1 MMKRFFTLVLITFY
15 VWVAAMAVPAKR
27 GFQTYTQS
35 DGSQITVQAM
45 GDEFFHFFVTQ
56 DGLPVGVT
64 EQGDFHY
71 MTATGISSVMAHNI
85 MDRNS
90 AELSFIEEQKA
101 SMKEAQTMP
110 AHAKAR
116 QASARPRKAG
126 KTQVPTLGSPRVPIL
141 LVQYTD
147 KKMCHTMTEF
157 ETQYKNGAKSVY
169 QYFADQSN
177 GKFTPQYDLYG
188 IYDLP
193 NKRAYYG
200 GNQGQR
206 DSCVATMVCHAIEVA
221 GDDIDWSQYDN
232 DGDGEADVCIVVYAG
247 VGEAQATYTVPSS
260 IWPCQWNLETAASYG
275 DGTGPKTLNGV
286 VINRF
291 AVFNEISGKR
301 DDGTIMDGIG
311 TFCHEFSHCLGLPD
325 FYATN
330 NSMNYGM
337 NNWSL
342 MDYGSYNGGAVSGDT
357 PIGYSAYEKHFMGWL
372 DYVTPV
378 NNTYYTLPVFNNKSE
393 ETDQAIQITSHLNQ
407 NEYYILENR
416 RQQGWDQYIPDE
428 GVLITHFT
436 YIADRWEDN
445 TVNNYDIRLATVV
458 PADNLLT
465 TNTENADCY
474 GENNHEFTPTST
486 PAMTLNLGANGQLAS
501 SAGGAGTLNKPVTDI
516 ILNSDGTASLWYI
529 KADLSVTPDS
539 LGLRVAVD
547 GEKTATFNVKGKDL
561 PSDAV
566 LTVNDESN
574 VFTIDK
580 TSLTTTEVEQGVT
593 VTVTFKPTEITT
605 YAATIDVA
613 CEGVD
618 TLTVTLAGEGLI
630 ESETPVMQPADTTA
644 ITPHS
649 FRAHWTD
656 GSPVENVKSYTL
668 YVNYKPQYE
677 LLYDKIFTDWQDV
690 SHTNWYW
697 TDFTDISSDLADY
710 GLQGW
715 TGEGFFSHQ
724 GYMQIGDQQVGYNG
738 YNLAG
743 ELTTPAINLTDYD
756 GNVTI
761 VADAKAAT
769 DGTNLTI
776 AVGQE
781 TTITNSQS
789 VAIST
794 TANTYTQV
802 LQGNAVDNAFV
813 RLSTASGQPVQL
825 TSLKIY
831 AGEYSEENAKA
842 PLLAAVESGDSLQ
855 RVIEGITDLQYTVS
869 DLNGYGTFNYYVEAV
884 YINETHSDPS
894 NIETVTLR
902 DAVVVALRG
911 DVNNDGVVDI
921 ADVNIVIN
929 VMLGKDSADNYDGRA
944 YITHGDTTVDIADVN
959 AVINLMLGKL
969 DAPLAP

>member
-1 MMKRFFTLVLITFY
+1 MMKRIFTLVLITFY
-15 VWVAAMAVPAKR
+15 VWVAAMAIPAKR

-35 DGSQITVQAM
+35 DGSQISVQAM
-45 GDEFFHFFVTQ
+45 GDEFFHFFVSQ

-71 MTATGISSVMAHNI
+71 MTATGVSSVMAHNV

-90 AELSFIEEQKA
+90 AELSFIEDQRA
-101 SMKEAQTMP
+101 SMKEAQMMP
-110 AHAKAR
+110 ACAKAR

-169 QYFADQSN
+169 QYFVDQSN

-193 NKRAYYG
+193 QKRAYYG
-200 GNQGQR
+200 GNQGQK
-206 DSCVATMVCHAIEVA
+206 DSCVATMVCHAIDVA
-221 GDDIDWSQYDN
+221 GDDIDWSRYDN
-232 DGDGEADVCIVVYAG
+232 DGDGEADVCVVVYAG

-286 VINRF
+286 TINRF

-330 NSMNYGM
+330 TSFNYGM
-337 NNWSL
+337 SNWSL
-342 MDYGSYNGGAVSGDT
+342 MDYGSYNGGSVSGDT
-357 PIGYSAYEKHFMGWL
+357 PIGYSAYEKNFMGWL
-372 DYVTPV
+372 DYIIPV
-378 NNTYYTLPVFNNKSE
+378 NNTHYTLPVFNNKSE
-393 ETDQAIQITSHLNQ
+393 ETDQAIQITSHLNK

-445 TVNNYDIRLATVV
+445 TPNNYDIQLATVV
-458 PADNLLT
+458 PADNLLSK
-465 TNTENADCY
+465 NTENADCY
-474 GENNHEFTPTST
+474 GENNHELTPTST
-486 PAMTLNLGANGQLAS
+486 PAMTLNMGANGQLAS
-501 SAGGAGTLNKPVTDI
+501 STGGAGTLNKPVTDI
-516 ILNSDGTASLWYI
+516 ILNSDGTASLWYF

-561 PSDAV
+561 PSYAV

-605 YAATIDVA
+605 YAATIDVT
-613 CEGVD
+613 CEGMD

-644 ITPHS
+644 ITPYS
-649 FRAHWTD
+649 FRADWTD

-668 YVNYKPQYE
+668 YVNYKPQYV
-677 LLYDKIFTDWQDV
+677 LLYDNSFTNWQDV

-715 TGEGFFSHQ
+715 TGEGIFSHQ

-869 DLNGYGTFNYYVEAV
+869 DLKGYGTFNYYVEAV

-929 VMLGKDSADNYDGRA
+929 IMLGKDSADNYDGRA
-944 YITHGDTTVDIADVN
+944 YITHSDTTVDIADVN
-959 AVINLMLGKL
+959 AVINLMLGKIDTL
-969 DAPLAP
+969 LY